1 MTTIAY
7 KNGVM
12 AADTREVHGAPGH
25 EVIGDCTKLIRFH
38 DVNRFC
44 ILVGMAGDSAASA
57 VVAQAIVT
65 QARTRSSE
73 NADFWSR
80 VREEVGDRVKDADFS
95 LLVFFGSTEQLVT
108 VDDMLEPLPRPEP
121 FWAIGSGAKIALGAM
136 AYGASPVEAVQIA
149 CRFDLYTGGDV
160 HSYRATRL
168 T

>member
-80 VREEVGDRVKDADFS
+80 VRAEVGDRVKDADFS
-95 LLVFFGSTEQLVT
+95 VLVFSSSTEQLVQ
-108 VDDMLEPLPRPEP
+108 VDAMLEPLPVSDP

-136 AYGASPVEAVQIA
+136 EYGASAVEAVDIA
-149 CRFDLYTGGDV
+149 CKFDPYTGGKIQ
-160 HSYRATRL
+160 SYRAARL